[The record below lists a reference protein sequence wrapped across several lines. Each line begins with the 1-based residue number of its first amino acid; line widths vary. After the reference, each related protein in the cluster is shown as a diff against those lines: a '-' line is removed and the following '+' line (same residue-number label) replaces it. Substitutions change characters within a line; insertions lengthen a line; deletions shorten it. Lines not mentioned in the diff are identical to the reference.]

1 MGKGNR
7 DGMLSN
13 LPDDILVNIL
23 DRLDVTYA
31 VRTSILSRRWS
42 RLSTKLSRLTISVLD
57 FLPHNG
63 PIFEIDEVV
72 RSNAAVVEATTSI
85 LAQRDSTRKTIHL
98 LSMTFFLKDSDHISI
113 GHAVAKTMATHK
125 VEMAEFNIMTERDA
139 TQCDDDNLASYG
151 KKFILFFDAFP
162 DAFGGLTR
170 LHLENLDSVNRTSL
184 METTMLQVDH
194 SQLSDLAIGDCV
206 FAELLLN
213 SVPKLTRLAFEGWI
227 SFHYP
232 LSVGDAPLLEAVKL
246 NNVALSWHKMVE
258 LSKFLCGT
266 SVRDLKLGFKCEKIW
281 VQPQCLTKS
290 LASVF
295 RQLRFVNLDEIPE
308 GYDLTWTLFILKAA
322 PLLKELYITVWDHLC
337 KMVTDEEKR
346 KERLFSEEKGVEW
359 ESSASDFHHENLVTL
374 VIFGFQSEK
383 YMVSYIRRVME
394 AAANLEEV
402 FLYHR
407 LACRKC
413 LDNSRKQP
421 FKFPWTKRQ
430 RLSVKKRITDGIDS
444 FAIIHFP
451 TTAGIRCQQ
460 QRRTK
465 AAGEVSPAAAEKGD
479 SIFDMVLK

>member
-1 MGKGNR
+1 MQKGHR
-7 DGMLSN
+7 GDMLSN

-85 LAQRDSTRKTIHL
+85 LAHRDSARKTIHL
-98 LSMTFFLKDSDHISI
+98 LSMTFFLKDGDHISV

-139 TQCDDDNLASYG
+139 SQCDDDNLASYG
-151 KKFILFFDAFP
+151 EKFILFFDAFP

-170 LHLENLDSVNRTSL
+170 LHLENLRFGESDITNVLIVCKRLKDLRLMNCDSA
-184 METTMLQVDH
+184 ETTTLQVDH
-194 SQLSDLAIGDCV
+194 SQLSDLAIGDCP
-206 FAELLLN
+206 FAKLLLN

-227 SFHYP
+227 AFHYP

-281 VQPQCLTKS
+281 VQPECLTKS

-346 KERLFSEEKGVEW
+346 KERLYSEDKGVEC
-359 ESSASDFHHENLVTL
+359 ESSASGFRHDNLATL
-374 VIFGFQSEK
+374 VIFGFRSEE

-394 AAANLEEV
+394 AAVNLEDV

-413 LDNSRKQP
+413 VAYSPKRS

-430 RLSVKKRITDGIDS
+430 RSYVKKRITEGIDS
-444 FAIIHFP
+444 PAIIRFP
-451 TTAGIRCQQ
+451 TAVGIRADHRAK
-460 QRRTK
+460 RRY
-465 AAGEVSPAAAEKGD
+465 P
-479 SIFDMVLK
+479 

>member
-7 DGMLSN
+7 DDMLSN

-42 RLSTKLSRLTISVLD
+42 RLSTKLSRLTISILD
-57 FLPHNG
+57 FLPRNG

-85 LAQRDSTRKTIHL
+85 LAHRDSTRKTIHL

-113 GHAVAKTMATHK
+113 GHAVAKTMATRK

-170 LHLENLDSVNRTSL
+170 LHLENLRFGESDITNVLIVCKRLKDLRLMNCDSG
-184 METTMLQVDH
+184 ETTTLQVDH
-194 SQLSDLAIGDCV
+194 SQLSDLAIGDCL

-281 VQPQCLTKS
+281 VQPECLTKS

-374 VIFGFQSEK
+374 VIFGFQSEE

-394 AAANLEEV
+394 AATNLEEV

-451 TTAGIRCQQ
+451 TTAGLRSDHVA
-460 QRRTK
+460 K
-465 AAGEVSPAAAEKGD
+465 KNYP
-479 SIFDMVLK
+479 